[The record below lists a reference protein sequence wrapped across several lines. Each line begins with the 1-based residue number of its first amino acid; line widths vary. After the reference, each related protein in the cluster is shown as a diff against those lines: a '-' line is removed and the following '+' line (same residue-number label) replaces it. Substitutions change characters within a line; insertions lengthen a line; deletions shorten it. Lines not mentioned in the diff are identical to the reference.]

1 MPGRLK
7 DMSKKSDSKSSNN
20 VKVLRLSLA
29 EAKRIHDAF
38 LRDNLRMDDVHPG
51 QLSCMGLL
59 FPTFNPEVQ
68 S

>member
-1 MPGRLK
+1 MK
-7 DMSKKSDSKSSNN
+7 KESKNQNN
-20 VKVLRLSLA
+20 IKKVRLSLA

-38 LRDNLRMDDVHPG
+38 LRDNLKMDDVHPG